1 MLKKLKIVG
10 VAFLFAIMFAVT
22 ASADTVDIQDY
33 GVSVNIPS
41 GYTALT
47 RTNIRKNEEIVGGFY
62 VDDQETRMSAKSLK
76 RYMEENNIYILAINN
91 ETSSQ
96 FKLSIAQTDF
106 SKGIKNLTELDAAEK
121 AQMTD
126 ALFEGKKC
134 TEKKIN
140 GTVYFTVN
148 DENSY
153 TYVTVMNKS
162 LIMMTY
168 YGTEPQSAELIAS
181 RISYKGERTFSL
193 TGGAAVLQIIIAAAV
208 TLAAIAAIILISA
221 SLINDYRNRD
231 ENDDEDE
238 IKIKRRKR

>member
-1 MLKKLKIVG
+1 MLKKLK
-10 VAFLFAIMFAVT
+10 VAVAALLFAVLFAVT
-22 ASADTVDIQDY
+22 AYADTVDIQDY
-33 GVSVNIPS
+33 GVSVDIPS

-47 RTNIRKNEEIVGGFY
+47 RTNIRKNEEIAGGFY

-76 RYMEENNIYILAINN
+76 KYMEENNIYILAINN

-96 FKLSIAQTDF
+96 FKLSITQTDF
-106 SKGIKNLTELDAAEK
+106 SKGVKNLTELDAAEK

-126 ALFEGKKC
+126 ALFDGKKC
-134 TEKKIN
+134 TEKKID

-162 LIMMTY
+162 LITLTY
-168 YGTEPQSAELIAS
+168 YGTESQNAELIAS
-181 RISYKGERTFSL
+181 RISYKGERTFTL
-193 TGGAAVLQIIIAAAV
+193 TGSAAVLQIVIAAAV
-208 TLAAIAAIILISA
+208 TLAAIAAIVLISV

-231 ENDDEDE
+231 EKDDEDE